1 LEIVIHFIYCKN
13 HNQYRN
19 MSAIPISEI
28 SLESLFGESLTA
40 SLCVNVEK
48 GTETWVATGMLVQ
61 QLESFTD
68 SVVIRENDK
77 PIGIVGGK
85 DIIVPLVDNPNSSLF
100 YDTKVED
107 VMEKRFPIV
116 TKKSKLKEIVNY
128 WKQTRRAFA
137 AIPNEFSDYSALSA
151 KKLLEIGMKV
161 KTEISISQLPKKN
174 LITFDKEDTIGDVLN
189 SMLEINARRLFL
201 ADSNKFINDR
211 IILQKITDELRCLK
225 EMENFMDLSTSE
237 FNLEEA
243 KNITDDLT
251 IQEISKIM
259 YKMEHPSVLF
269 QDQIITPW
277 DICLILLSENI
288 TEYEN

>member
-1 LEIVIHFIYCKN
+1 MN
-13 HNQYRN
+13 T
-19 MSAIPISEI
+19 IPISEM
-28 SLESLFGESLTA
+28 SLESLFGDSLT
-40 SLCVNVEK
+40 SSFCVNIEK

-68 SVVIRENDK
+68 AVVVRENDK

-85 DIIVPLVDNPNSSLF
+85 DIIIPLVGDPSSSLF
-100 YDTKVED
+100 YNTKVED
-107 VMEKRFPIV
+107 IMEKRFPIV
-116 TKKSKLKEIVNY
+116 TKESKLKELINY
-128 WKQTRRAFA
+128 WKETRRAFA
-137 AIPNEFSDYSALSA
+137 AVPNEFSDYSSLSA

-161 KTEISISQLPKKN
+161 KTDVSISQLPKKK
-174 LITFDKEDTIGDVLN
+174 LSTFNEKDSIGDVLN

-201 ADSNKFINDR
+201 EDSNKFINDR
-211 IILQKITDELRCLK
+211 IILQKITEELKCLK
-225 EMENFMDLSTSE
+225 EIDNFMDLPINE
-237 FNLEEA
+237 FNLEET

-259 YKMEHPSVLF
+259 YKMEHPSALF

>member
-1 LEIVIHFIYCKN
+1 
-13 HNQYRN
+13 
-19 MSAIPISEI
+19 MSTIPISDL
-28 SLESLFGESLTA
+28 SLASLFGDSLTS
-40 SLCVNVEK
+40 SLCVNIEK

-68 SVVIRENDK
+68 AVVVRENDK

-85 DIIVPLVDNPNSSLF
+85 DIIVPLVDNPSSSLF
-100 YDTKVED
+100 YDTKVEE
-107 VMEKRFPIV
+107 VMEDRFPTV
-116 TKKSKLKEIVNY
+116 TEESKLKELINY

-137 AIPNEFSDYSALSA
+137 AVPNEFSDYSSLSA
-151 KKLLEIGMKV
+151 KKLLEVGMRV
-161 KTEISISQLPKKN
+161 KTEIPISQLPKKK
-174 LITFDKEDTIGDVLN
+174 LITFDEKDTIGDVLN
-189 SMLEINARRLFL
+189 SMLKINARRLFL

-211 IILQKITDELRCLK
+211 IILQKITEELKCLK
-225 EMENFMDLSTSE
+225 EIENFMDLPIGE

-251 IQEISKIM
+251 IQEISEIM

-277 DICLILLSENI
+277 DICLILLSDEI
-288 TEYEN
+288 TKYEN

>member
-1 LEIVIHFIYCKN
+1 MN
-13 HNQYRN
+13 T
-19 MSAIPISEI
+19 IPISEM
-28 SLESLFGESLTA
+28 SLESLFGDSLT
-40 SLCVNVEK
+40 SSFCVNIEK

-68 SVVIRENDK
+68 AVVVRENDK

-85 DIIVPLVDNPNSSLF
+85 DIIIPLVGDPSSSLF
-100 YDTKVED
+100 YNTKVED
-107 VMEKRFPIV
+107 IMEKRFPTV
-116 TKKSKLKEIVNY
+116 TKESKLKELINY
-128 WKQTRRAFA
+128 WKETRRAFA
-137 AIPNEFSDYSALSA
+137 AVPNEFSDYSSLSA

-161 KTEISISQLPKKN
+161 KTDVSISQIPKKK
-174 LITFDKEDTIGDVLN
+174 LSTFNEKDSIGDVLN

-201 ADSNKFINDR
+201 EDSNKFINDR
-211 IILQKITDELRCLK
+211 IILQKITDELKCLK
-225 EMENFMDLSTSE
+225 ETENFMDLPINE

-259 YKMEHPSVLF
+259 YKMEHPSALF

>member
-1 LEIVIHFIYCKN
+1 MN
-13 HNQYRN
+13 T
-19 MSAIPISEI
+19 IPISEM
-28 SLESLFGESLTA
+28 SLESLFGDSLT
-40 SLCVNVEK
+40 SSFCVNIEK

-68 SVVIRENDK
+68 AVGVRENDK

-85 DIIVPLVDNPNSSLF
+85 DIIIPLVGDPSSSLF
-100 YDTKVED
+100 YNTKVED
-107 VMEKRFPIV
+107 IMEKRFPTV
-116 TKKSKLKEIVNY
+116 TKESKLKELINY
-128 WKQTRRAFA
+128 WKETRRAFA
-137 AIPNEFSDYSALSA
+137 AVPNEFSDYSSLSA

-161 KTEISISQLPKKN
+161 KTDVSISQLPKKK
-174 LITFDKEDTIGDVLN
+174 LSTFNEKYSIGDVLN

-201 ADSNKFINDR
+201 EDSNKFINDR
-211 IILQKITDELRCLK
+211 IILQKITDELKCLK
-225 EMENFMDLSTSE
+225 ETENFMNISVNE

-259 YKMEHPSVLF
+259 YKMEHPSALF

>member
-1 LEIVIHFIYCKN
+1 MN
-13 HNQYRN
+13 T
-19 MSAIPISEI
+19 IPISEM
-28 SLESLFGESLTA
+28 SLESLFGNSLT
-40 SLCVNVEK
+40 SSFCVNIEK
-48 GTETWVATGMLVQ
+48 STETWVATGMLVQ

-68 SVVIRENDK
+68 AVVVRENDK

-85 DIIVPLVDNPNSSLF
+85 DIIIPLVGDPSSSLF
-100 YDTKVED
+100 YNTKVED
-107 VMEKRFPIV
+107 IMEKRFPIV
-116 TKKSKLKEIVNY
+116 TKESKLKELVNY
-128 WKQTRRAFA
+128 WKETRRAFA
-137 AIPNEFSDYSALSA
+137 AVPNEFLDYSSLSA

-161 KTEISISQLPKKN
+161 KTDVSISQLPKKKLN
-174 LITFDKEDTIGDVLN
+174 TFNEKDSIGDVLN

-201 ADSNKFINDR
+201 EDSNKFINDR
-211 IILQKITDELRCLK
+211 IILQKITDELKCLK
-225 EMENFMDLSTSE
+225 ETENFMDLPINE
-237 FNLEEA
+237 FNLEET

-259 YKMEHPSVLF
+259 YKMEHPSALF

>member
-1 LEIVIHFIYCKN
+1 
-13 HNQYRN
+13 
-19 MSAIPISEI
+19 MSTIPISDL
-28 SLESLFGESLTA
+28 SLESLFGDSLTA

-68 SVVIRENDK
+68 SVVVRENNK

-85 DIIVPLVDNPNSSLF
+85 DIIVPLVDNPTSSLF

-107 VMEKRFPIV
+107 VMETRFLTV
-116 TKKSKLKEIVNY
+116 TKKSKLKEVINY
-128 WKQTRRAFA
+128 WKETRRAFA
-137 AIPNEFSDYSALSA
+137 AVPNEFSDYSALSA
-151 KKLLEIGMKV
+151 KKMLEIGTKV
-161 KTEISISQLPKKN
+161 KTEISISQLPKKK
-174 LITFDKEDTIGDVLN
+174 IGTFDEKKTIGDVLN

-201 ADSNKFINDR
+201 VDSNKFINDR
-211 IILQKITDELRCLK
+211 IILQKITDELKCLK
-225 EMENFMDLSTSE
+225 ETENFMDLPISE

-243 KNITDDLT
+243 RNITDDLT

-259 YKMEHPSVLF
+259 YKMEHPSVLY

>member
-1 LEIVIHFIYCKN
+1 
-13 HNQYRN
+13 
-19 MSAIPISEI
+19 MSAIPISEL
-28 SLESLFGESLTA
+28 SLESLFGDSLTA
-40 SLCVNVEK
+40 SLCVNIEK

-61 QLESFTD
+61 ELESFTD
-68 SVVIRENDK
+68 SVVVRENDK

-107 VMEKRFPIV
+107 VMEKRFPTV
-116 TKKSKLKEIVNY
+116 TKKSKLKELINY

-137 AIPNEFSDYSALSA
+137 AVPNEFSDYSALSA
-151 KKLLEIGMKV
+151 KKLLGIGMRV
-161 KTEISISQLPKKN
+161 NTEISISQLPKKK
-174 LITFDKEDTIGDVLN
+174 LITFDKKDTIGDVLYF
-189 SMLEINARRLFL
+189 MLEINARRLVL
-201 ADSNKFINDR
+201 VDSNKFINDR
-211 IILQKITDELRCLK
+211 IILQKITDELKCLK
-225 EMENFMDLSTSE
+225 ETENFMDMPTSE

-243 KNITDDLT
+243 KNVTDDLT

-277 DICLILLSENI
+277 DICLILLSDNI

>member
-1 LEIVIHFIYCKN
+1 
-13 HNQYRN
+13 
-19 MSAIPISEI
+19 MSAIPISEL
-28 SLESLFGESLTA
+28 SLESLFGDSLTA
-40 SLCVNVEK
+40 SLCVNIEK

-68 SVVIRENDK
+68 SVVVRENDK

-85 DIIVPLVDNPNSSLF
+85 DIIVRLVDNPSSSLF
-100 YDTKVED
+100 YNTKVED
-107 VMEKRFPIV
+107 VMETRFLTV
-116 TKKSKLKEIVNY
+116 TKKSKLEEVINY
-128 WKQTRRAFA
+128 WKETRRAFA
-137 AIPNEFSDYSALSA
+137 AVPNEFSDYSALSA
-151 KKLLEIGMKV
+151 KKMLEVGTKV
-161 KTEISISQLPKKN
+161 KTEISISQLPKKK
-174 LITFDKEDTIGDVLN
+174 IGTFDEKNTIGDVLN

-201 ADSNKFINDR
+201 VDSNKFINDR
-211 IILQKITDELRCLK
+211 IILQKITDELKCLK
-225 EMENFMDLSTSE
+225 ETENFMDLSTSE

-277 DICLILLSENI
+277 DICLILLSDNI

>member
-1 LEIVIHFIYCKN
+1 MN
-13 HNQYRN
+13 T
-19 MSAIPISEI
+19 IPISEM
-28 SLESLFGESLTA
+28 SLESLFGDSLT
-40 SLCVNVEK
+40 SSFCVNIEK

-68 SVVIRENDK
+68 AVVVRENDK

-85 DIIVPLVDNPNSSLF
+85 DIIIPLVGDPSSSLF
-100 YDTKVED
+100 YNTKVED
-107 VMEKRFPIV
+107 IMEKRFPIV
-116 TKKSKLKEIVNY
+116 TKESKLKELINY
-128 WKQTRRAFA
+128 WKETRRAFA
-137 AIPNEFSDYSALSA
+137 AVPNEFSDYSSLSA

-161 KTEISISQLPKKN
+161 KTNISISQLPKKK
-174 LITFDKEDTIGDVLN
+174 LSTFNEKDSIGDVLN

-201 ADSNKFINDR
+201 EDSNKFINDR
-211 IILQKITDELRCLK
+211 IILQKITEELKCLK
-225 EMENFMDLSTSE
+225 EIDNFMDLPINE
-237 FNLEEA
+237 FNLEET

-259 YKMEHPSVLF
+259 YKMEHPSALF

>member
-1 LEIVIHFIYCKN
+1 
-13 HNQYRN
+13 
-19 MSAIPISEI
+19 MSTIPISEL
-28 SLESLFGESLTA
+28 SLESLFGDSLTA
-40 SLCVNVEK
+40 SLCVNIEK

-68 SVVIRENDK
+68 SVVVRENNK

-85 DIIVPLVDNPNSSLF
+85 DIIVPLVNNPTSSLF
-100 YDTKVED
+100 YETKVED
-107 VMEKRFPIV
+107 IMETRFLTV
-116 TKKSKLKEIVNY
+116 TKKSKLEEVINY

-137 AIPNEFSDYSALSA
+137 AIPNEFSDYSSLSA
-151 KKLLEIGMKV
+151 KKMLEIGMKV
-161 KTEISISQLPKKN
+161 KTEISISQLPKKEI
-174 LITFDKEDTIGDVLN
+174 ITFDEKYTIGDVLN

-201 ADSNKFINDR
+201 VDSNKFINDR
-211 IILQKITDELRCLK
+211 IILQKITDELKCLK
-225 EMENFMDLSTSE
+225 EMENFMDLSVSE
-237 FNLEEA
+237 FNLEEV

-277 DICLILLSENI
+277 DICLILLSDNI

>member
-1 LEIVIHFIYCKN
+1 
-13 HNQYRN
+13 
-19 MSAIPISEI
+19 MIPISDL
-28 SLESLFGESLTA
+28 SLESLFGDSLTS
-40 SLCVNVEK
+40 SLCVNIEK

-68 SVVIRENDK
+68 AIVVRENDK

-85 DIIVPLVDNPNSSLF
+85 DIVSPLVENPNSSLF

-107 VMEKRFPIV
+107 VMEKRFPTV
-116 TKKSKLKEIVNY
+116 TKKSKLKELINY

-137 AIPNEFSDYSALSA
+137 AVPNEFSDYSSLSA
-151 KKLLEIGMKV
+151 KKLLEIGIKV
-161 KTEISISQLPKKN
+161 KTEISISQIPKKK
-174 LITFDKEDTIGDVLN
+174 LIAFNEKDTIGDVLR

-211 IILQKITDELRCLK
+211 IILQKITDELKCLK
-225 EMENFMDLSTSE
+225 EMENFMDLPSSE

-243 KNITDDLT
+243 KNISDDLT
-251 IQEISKIM
+251 VQEISEIM
-259 YKMEHPSVLF
+259 YNMEHPSVLF

-277 DICLILLSENI
+277 DICLILLSDDI

>member
-1 LEIVIHFIYCKN
+1 MN
-13 HNQYRN
+13 T
-19 MSAIPISEI
+19 IPISEM
-28 SLESLFGESLTA
+28 SLESLFGDSLT
-40 SLCVNVEK
+40 SSFCVNIEK

-68 SVVIRENDK
+68 AVVIRENDK

-85 DIIVPLVDNPNSSLF
+85 DIIIPLVGDPNSGLF
-100 YDTKVED
+100 YNIKIED
-107 VMEKRFPIV
+107 IMEKRFPIV
-116 TKKSKLKEIVNY
+116 TKESKLKELINY
-128 WKQTRRAFA
+128 WKETRRAFA
-137 AIPNEFSDYSALSA
+137 AVPNEFLDYSSLSA

-161 KTEISISQLPKKN
+161 KTDVSISQLPKKK
-174 LITFDKEDTIGDVLN
+174 LSTFNEKDSIGDVLN

-201 ADSNKFINDR
+201 EDSNKFINDR
-211 IILQKITDELRCLK
+211 IIFQKITDELKCLK
-225 EMENFMDLSTSE
+225 ETENFMDLPINE
-237 FNLEEA
+237 FNLEET

-259 YKMEHPSVLF
+259 YKMEHPSALF

>member
-1 LEIVIHFIYCKN
+1 
-13 HNQYRN
+13 
-19 MSAIPISEI
+19 MSAIPISEL
-28 SLESLFGESLTA
+28 SLESLFGDSLTA
-40 SLCVNVEK
+40 SLCVNIEK

-68 SVVIRENDK
+68 AVVVREKNK

-85 DIIVPLVDNPNSSLF
+85 DIIVSLINNPYSSLF

-107 VMEKRFPIV
+107 MMEKRFPTV
-116 TKKSKLKEIVNY
+116 TKKSKLKEVVNY

-151 KKLLEIGMKV
+151 KKLLEIGMRV
-161 KTEISISQLPKKN
+161 KTEISISQLPKKK
-174 LITFDKEDTIGDVLN
+174 LITFDKKDTIGDVLN
-189 SMLEINARRLFL
+189 SMLLNNTRRLFL

-211 IILQKITDELRCLK
+211 IILQKITDELKYLK
-225 EMENFMDLSTSE
+225 EIKNFMDLSTSE

-243 KNITDDLT
+243 KNITHDLT
-251 IQEISKIM
+251 IQEICKIM
-259 YKMEHPSVLF
+259 YKMAHPSVLF
-269 QDQIITPW
+269 KDQIITPW
-277 DICLILLSENI
+277 DICLILLSDKI